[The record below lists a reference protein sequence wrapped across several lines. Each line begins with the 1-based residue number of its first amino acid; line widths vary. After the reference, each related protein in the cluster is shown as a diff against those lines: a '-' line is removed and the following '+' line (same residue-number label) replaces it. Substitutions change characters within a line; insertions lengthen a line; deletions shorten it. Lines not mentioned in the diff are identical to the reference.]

1 MTPLRIDR
9 LETPRLLL
17 RHLNDLDRDAF
28 AAMNADPRV
37 MEFLPSVATRAQSDA
52 IVDRLRAHFDEH
64 GFGAWCVVE
73 RNSGRFCGFAG
84 LHRVTFAAPFAPT
97 VEALW
102 RFVPE
107 VWGRGYA
114 TEAARA
120 AIDDGFSR
128 LDLPKIHTFTVPMN
142 IRSRAVM
149 ERCGFTHVP
158 DGDFDHPALPEGHR
172 LRRHVLYV
180 LDRPAR

>member
-1 MTPLRIDR
+1 MTTLD
-9 LETPRLLL
+9 TPRLRL
-17 RHLNDLDRDAF
+17 RLFETADLDALQ
-28 AAMNADPRV
+28 AMNADARV
-37 MEFLPSVATRAQSDA
+37 TEFLPSTPTRAENEA
-52 IVDRLRAHFDEH
+52 MLERIKAHFAAH

-73 RNSGRFCGFAG
+73 RDSGRFCGFAG
-84 LHRVTFAAPFAPT
+84 LHHVWFHAPFTPA

-120 AIDDGFSR
+120 AIHDGFTRVGLSR
-128 LDLPKIHTFTVPMN
+128 IHSFTVPAN
-142 IRSRAVM
+142 VRSRAVM
-149 ERCGFTHVP
+149 ERLGFTHVP
-158 DGDFDHPALPEGHR
+158 GADFDHPALPEGHR

-180 LDRPAR
+180 LDRPA